1 VLIVTA
7 PPVND
12 TDIPRP
18 LLESIMSQTIRFED
32 KVVVVTGAGGG
43 LGRAHALLFAR
54 HGARVVV
61 NDLGGS
67 AHGGGASASAADRV
81 VSEIRE
87 AGGTAVANHDSVTD
101 GNKIVQNA
109 LDAFGRID
117 VVVNNAGIL
126 RDKSFA
132 KLEDADWDLVY
143 RVHVEG
149 AYKVTHA
156 AWPHLREQN
165 YGRVIFTSSTSGIYG
180 NFGQSNYAMAKLGLY
195 GLTRTLA
202 LEGRKNNILV
212 NAIAPTGGTRMTEG
226 LLPPAVFELLKPEL
240 VSPLVVYLAS
250 EECQDTAGLFE
261 VGGGWIGKVRWERSL
276 GAAFDPRAGFSP
288 EEVAAQWQV
297 INDFTDAAHPDDN
310 IEALKEMMANL
321 NQYAV

>member
-1 VLIVTA
+1 
-7 PPVND
+7 
-12 TDIPRP
+12 
-18 LLESIMSQTIRFED
+18 MSDAVRFED
-32 KVVVVTGAGGG
+32 KVVIVTGAGGG
-43 LGRAHALLFAR
+43 LGRAHALLFAS

-67 AHGGGASASAADRV
+67 AHGEGANASAADKV
-81 VSEIRE
+81 VAEIVA

-101 GNKIVQNA
+101 GDKIVQNA
-109 LDAFGRID
+109 LDAFGRVD
-117 VVVNNAGIL
+117 VLVNNAGIL

-132 KLEDADWDLVY
+132 KMEDADWDLVY

-149 AYKVTHA
+149 SYKVTHA

-180 NFGQSNYAMAKLGLY
+180 NFGQSNYGMAKMGLY

-202 LEGRKNNILV
+202 LEGRKNNIMV

-226 LLPPAVFELLKPEL
+226 LIPANIFEMLKPEL
-240 VSPLVVYLAS
+240 ISPLVVYLGS
-250 EECQDTAGLFE
+250 EQCKDSGGLFE

-276 GAAFDPRAGFSP
+276 GAGFDPQAGFSP
-288 EEVAAQWQV
+288 DDVAAQWQT
-297 INDFTDAAHPDDN
+297 INDFTDAAHPRDN
-310 IEALKEMMANL
+310 VEALKEMMANL
-321 NQYAV
+321 QKHAK

>member
-1 VLIVTA
+1 MSE
-7 PPVND
+7 PV
-12 TDIPRP
+12 
-18 LLESIMSQTIRFED
+18 RFED
-32 KVVVVTGAGGG
+32 KVVIVTGAGGG
-43 LGRAHALLFAR
+43 LGRAHALLFAK

-67 AHGGGASASAADRV
+67 AHGEGANASAADRV
-81 VSEIRE
+81 VAEIRE

-101 GNKIVQNA
+101 GAKIVQNA

-126 RDKSFA
+126 RDKTFA
-132 KLEDADWDLVY
+132 KMEDPDWDLVY

-156 AWPHLREQN
+156 AWPHMREHN

-180 NFGQSNYAMAKLGLY
+180 NFGQSNYGMAKLGLY

-226 LLPPAVFELLKPEL
+226 LIPAGVFELLKPEL
-240 VSPLVVYLAS
+240 ISPLVVFLGS
-250 EECQDTAGLFE
+250 EQCQESSGLFE
-261 VGGGWIGKVRWERSL
+261 VGGGWIGKTRWERSV
-276 GAAFDPRAGFSP
+276 GAGFDPRTGFSP
-288 EEVAAQWQV
+288 EDVAASWQN
-297 INDFTDAAHPDDN
+297 ICDFEGAAHPKDT
-310 IEALKEMMANL
+310 IEALQEMMKNL
-321 NQYAV
+321 QKYSV

>member
-1 VLIVTA
+1 MTLA
-7 PPVND
+7 PRN
-12 TDIPRP
+12 P
-18 LLESIMSQTIRFED
+18 LPESIMSQAIRFED
-32 KVVVVTGAGGG
+32 RVVIVTGAGGG

-67 AHGGGASASAADRV
+67 AHGEGANASAADRV
-81 VSEIRE
+81 VAEIRE

-101 GNKIVQNA
+101 GDRIVQNA
-109 LDAFGRID
+109 LDAFGRVD

-132 KLEDADWDLVY
+132 KMDDADWDLVY

-156 AWPHLREQN
+156 AWPHMREQN

-226 LLPPAVFELLKPEL
+226 LLPPDVFELFKPEL
-240 VSPLVVYLAS
+240 VSPLVVYLGS
-250 EECQDTAGLFE
+250 EQCQDSAGLFE

-276 GAAFDPRAGFSP
+276 GAGFDPRAGFRP
-288 EEVAAQWQV
+288 EDVAAQWSL
-297 INDFTDAAHPDDN
+297 INDFNDAAHPQDN
-310 IEALKEMMANL
+310 VEALKEMMANL
-321 NQYAV
+321 QKYTL

>member
-1 VLIVTA
+1 
-7 PPVND
+7 
-12 TDIPRP
+12 
-18 LLESIMSQTIRFED
+18 MSDAVRFED
-32 KVVVVTGAGGG
+32 KVVIVTGAGGG
-43 LGRAHALLFAR
+43 LGRAHALLFAS

-67 AHGGGASASAADRV
+67 AHGEGANASAADKV
-81 VSEIRE
+81 VAEIVA

-101 GNKIVQNA
+101 GDKIVQNA
-109 LDAFGRID
+109 LDAFGRVD
-117 VVVNNAGIL
+117 VLVNNAGIL

-132 KLEDADWDLVY
+132 KMEDADWDLVY

-149 AYKVTHA
+149 SYKVTHA

-180 NFGQSNYAMAKLGLY
+180 NFGQSNYGMAKMGLY

-202 LEGRKNNILV
+202 LEGRKNNIMV

-226 LLPPAVFELLKPEL
+226 LIPANIFEMLKPEL
-240 VSPLVVYLAS
+240 ISPLVVYLGS
-250 EECQDTAGLFE
+250 EQCKDSGGLFE

-276 GAAFDPRAGFSP
+276 GAGFDPQSGFSP
-288 EEVAAQWQV
+288 DDVAAQWQT
-297 INDFTDAAHPDDN
+297 INDFTDAAHPRDN
-310 IEALKEMMANL
+310 VEALKEMMANL
-321 NQYAV
+321 QKYAK